1 MVERSVV
8 GPHEP
13 EEFLECYSLLVLS
26 IKKSPSPHLVSMK
39 LHLWETETL
48 NPMFSGCTG
57 GDIHKMLFCP

>member
-1 MVERSVV
+1 MNLKNFWSVT
-8 GPHEP
+8 
-13 EEFLECYSLLVLS
+13 SLLVLS